1 MKASRIHSS
10 LALFVLATAISGCV
24 PKSTASPANQSEAA
38 ALQADPAAPP
48 PTAKYKPVKRTGPAA
63 AMDKSLAAYFAD
75 QFTFGVAMEPHYLS
89 DWAKLIPST
98 FNRMTAENAMK
109 CARIHPAEDKYN
121 YEPADELANFAR
133 QNNMVM
139 TGHALVWHQE
149 TPPWLV
155 QGTPAD
161 VSKKLKAHIDTV
173 VARYA
178 DVTDNWDVVN
188 EAISDKADKMYRE
201 GDEGSSMFAAMKE
214 QYIADAFK
222 YAAAAVKASGKT
234 IDLYYNDYNLAKA
247 DKREKTL
254 KMAKELRA
262 KGVRI
267 DGIGEQAHWNMTW
280 PSPAEI
286 QTMIDDF
293 VKAGFKVKISE
304 LDISVYPQD
313 DWDKKVWEAERPF
326 DDALAQAQAT
336 RYKEIFEVFV
346 KNAEHITSVTL
357 WGLTDDRTWL
367 DFMPVQGRNNYP
379 LLFNDLDQP
388 KPAYFAL
395 FDVQKP

>member
-1 MKASRIHSS
+1 
-10 LALFVLATAISGCV
+10 
-24 PKSTASPANQSEAA
+24 
-38 ALQADPAAPP
+38 
-48 PTAKYKPVKRTGPAA
+48 
-63 AMDKSLAAYFAD
+63 
-75 QFTFGVAMEPHYLS
+75 
-89 DWAKLIPST
+89 
-98 FNRMTAENAMK
+98 
-109 CARIHPAEDKYN
+109 
-121 YEPADELANFAR
+121 
-133 QNNMVM
+133 
-139 TGHALVWHQE
+139 
-149 TPPWLV
+149 
-155 QGTPAD
+155 
-161 VSKKLKAHIDTV
+161 
-173 VARYA
+173 
-178 DVTDNWDVVN
+178 
-188 EAISDKADKMYRE
+188 
-201 GDEGSSMFAAMKE
+201 
-214 QYIADAFK
+214 AFK